1 MTTSVFLDT
10 GYVIALLS
18 RRDHYHAKATTLS
31 YTFEQNQARLVTT
44 PAIVFEIGAAFSRLS
59 HRSAGKKFLDHLHS
73 HPLVDIAPL
82 TPPRYDRAYR
92 LFAERMDKEWSL
104 ADCLS
109 FVVMEE
115 YGLRDAL
122 AADIHFS
129 QAGFRPLLL
138 EPA

>member
-1 MTTSVFLDT
+1 MITPVFLDT

-18 RRDHYHAKATTLS
+18 SRDRYHAKATALS
-31 YTFEQNQARLVTT
+31 YTLEQSHARLVTT
-44 PAIVFEIGAAFSRLS
+44 PAVVFEIGAAFSRLS
-59 HRSAGKKFLDHLHS
+59 HRPAGKQFLDHLHS

-92 LFAERMDKEWSL
+92 LFAGRMDKEWSL

-115 YGLRDAL
+115 YGLKDAL
-122 AADIHFS
+122 AADTHFF

-138 EPA
+138 EP

>member
-1 MTTSVFLDT
+1 MITPVFLDT

-18 RRDHYHAKATTLS
+18 PRDHFHDKAIALS
-31 YTFEQNQARLVTT
+31 YTLEQSRARLVTT
-44 PAIVFEIGAAFSRLS
+44 PAIIFEIGAAFSRLS
-59 HRSAGKKFLDHLHS
+59 HRPAGKQFLDYLHS
-73 HPLVDIAPL
+73 YPLVDIAPL

-92 LFAERMDKEWSL
+92 LFSRRMDKEWSL

-115 YGLRDAL
+115 YGLKDAL
-122 AADIHFS
+122 AADTHFS

-138 EPA
+138 ES